1 MLINGTLLVQRI
13 NGTHGS
19 FSVGKIECEFG
30 ILNIKDPHLDQF
42 DSGKYPGR
50 FNVERIFPIGYM
62 TRTGAFIVEIRAK
75 VTDYLFS
82 ADEPGMLDSSIAL
95 TEIDPLESH
104 SAQAVAILP
113 PAPEKPAAPILQK
126 AVPEKAA
133 TPKAPVVDTE
143 MKAPCTVPVI
153 APPKPPATDP
163 VAELFGE
170 LWPLEN
176 RVRLD
181 PTTVRSDGENHRK
194 RCMYLKQQGYKFRAS
209 SQTWERE
216 GMPQLAVAEV
226 CIL

>member
-50 FNVERIFPIGYM
+50 FNIERIFPIGYM

-75 VTDYLFS
+75 VTDYLID
-82 ADEPGMLDSSIAL
+82 ADEPGMLDRSIAL
-95 TEIDPLESH
+95 TETDPLESH
-104 SAQAVAILP
+104 SVQAVAISS
-113 PAPEKPAAPILQK
+113 EKPAPVLQK
-126 AVPEKAA
+126 AIPEKAA
-133 TPKAPVVDTE
+133 TPKAPVADIG

-153 APPKPPATDP
+153 VPPKPPATDP

-181 PTTVRSDGENHRK
+181 PTTVRSDAENHRK
-194 RCMYLKQQGYKFRAS
+194 RCLYLKQQGYKFRAS

-216 GMPQLAVAEV
+216 GTPQLAVAETY
-226 CIL
+226 IL